1 MYEPSIIHFA
11 EVAREKANA
20 ARLRPIGFFVGA
32 MMAGA
37 YIGIAMILAL
47 SAAATIPAAERP
59 LVMGAVFGIGLIL
72 TVFAGAELFTG
83 YVMYTGFGKARGTIT
98 NADVVRLLTMVWL
111 GNLVGAIFLVALFVA
126 GGGGGV
132 FAGTAELL
140 HGYVAHK
147 VDSSFLEL
155 LARGAL
161 CNWMVC
167 LAIWTAARVEGD
179 AAKCL
184 VLAWALTVFVTS
196 GFEHSVAN
204 MTALALGLLVDN
216 PTISLAG
223 ALRNLALVTVG
234 NVVGGLGLVV
244 LPYLAAARTDVS
256 SAAPQHDAGR
266 LPTSMRVSV
275 PVAAPA
281 K

>member
-111 GNLVGAIFLVALFVA
+111 GNLVGAIILVALFVA
-126 GGGGGV
+126 GGG
-132 FAGTAELL
+132 AACSP
-140 HGYVAHK
+140 AQP
-147 VDSSFLEL
+147 S
-155 LARGAL
+155 
-161 CNWMVC
+161 CCMVTWRTKSIP
-167 LAIWTAARVEGD
+167 AFWSYWPVERCATGWS
-179 AAKCL
+179 
-184 VLAWALTVFVTS
+184 AWLS
-196 GFEHSVAN
+196 
-204 MTALALGLLVDN
+204 
-216 PTISLAG
+216 
-223 ALRNLALVTVG
+223 
-234 NVVGGLGLVV
+234 
-244 LPYLAAARTDVS
+244 
-256 SAAPQHDAGR
+256 GR
-266 LPTSMRVSV
+266 LRASREMQPSVSCL
-275 PVAAPA
+275 PGR
-281 K
+281 

>member
-1 MYEPSIIHFA
+1 
-11 EVAREKANA
+11 
-20 ARLRPIGFFVGA
+20 
-32 MMAGA
+32 
-37 YIGIAMILAL
+37 
-47 SAAATIPAAERP
+47 
-59 LVMGAVFGIGLIL
+59 
-72 TVFAGAELFTG
+72 
-83 YVMYTGFGKARGTIT
+83 MYTGFGKARSTIT

-111 GNLVGAIFLVALFVA
+111 GNLAGAIILVALFVA
-126 GGGGGV
+126 GGGGGM

-155 LARGAL
+155 LARGVL

-167 LAIWTAARVEGD
+167 LAIWTAARVDGD
-179 AAKCL
+179 AAKYL
-184 VLAWALTVFVTS
+184 VLAWALTAFVTS

-216 PTISLAG
+216 PTISLTG
-223 ALRNLALVTVG
+223 ALRNLALVTLG
-234 NVVGGLGLVV
+234 NVAGGLGLVV

-256 SAAPQHDAGR
+256 SAALQHDTGR
-266 LPTSMRVSV
+266 LPTSMRVPV
-275 PVAAPA
+275 PAPAPA